1 MRSTRAG
8 WKPTPCVC
16 GEGPAFPS
24 SLPTG
29 SNNESDRF
37 DMAGMKDV
45 QQFVEDVQTE
55 MKRVTWPDREQLRN
69 ATAVIL
75 VFCVIIAIIIG
86 LMDTTFSWF
95 VRTFV
100 GVFSG

>member
-1 MRSTRAG
+1 MA
-8 WKPTPCVC
+8 
-16 GEGPAFPS
+16 AD
-24 SLPTG
+24 SLCCTG
-29 SNNESDRF
+29 GTGVSVVFANGGNNESDRF

-75 VFCVIIAIIIG
+75 VFCIIIAIIIG

-100 GVFSG
+100 GVLSG